1 MKNITFSADERL
13 IEEARER
20 ARESN
25 TTLNDAFRL
34 WLLEYSGRQE
44 RKERA
49 LETLRRLQKT
59 VKTKG
64 PYTREEMN
72 ER

>member
-13 IEEARER
+13 IEEARARAQER
-20 ARESN
+20 R
-25 TTLNDAFRL
+25 TTLNDASRL

-49 LETLRRLQKT
+49 PETFKRLQKT
-59 VKTKG
+59 VKTQG
-64 PYTREEMN
+64 PYTRDEMN

>member
-13 IEEARER
+13 IEEARDR
-20 ARESN
+20 ARKQR
-25 TTLNDAFRL
+25 TTLNDAFRQ

-64 PYTREEMN
+64 PYTREELN